1 MKKLF
6 RKLRWRAEIKN
17 LFIKIAQDSP
27 FGYPLMVFIEFE
39 GEDLY
44 VEHGFKAYKKILINK
59 LDEIVYNLSR
69 NILSSFEERQ
79 KIDNMSDKE
88 FYQYQ
93 KEVWD
98 EFDAKQKAE
107 RQKEID
113 DYIEKADLLIKQQL
127 YN

>member
-44 VEHGFKAYKKILINK
+44 MEHGFEGYKKILINK

-69 NILSSFEERQ
+69 SILSNFEERQ
-79 KIDNMSDKE
+79 KIDNMSDEE

-93 KEVWD
+93 KEVWG